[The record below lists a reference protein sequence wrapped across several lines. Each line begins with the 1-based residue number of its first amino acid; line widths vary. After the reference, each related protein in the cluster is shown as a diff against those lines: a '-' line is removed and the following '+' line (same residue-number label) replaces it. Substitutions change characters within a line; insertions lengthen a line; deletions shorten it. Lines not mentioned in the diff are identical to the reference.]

1 MSMFYF
7 LSGLVAVIA
16 GYYGSLE
23 KPYRKKMLP
32 LILASIVLYLFG
44 GMLNIWD
51 KSSALLVLLMTEA
64 FIWSGFEHIVLFY
77 GERKIHFPFTR
88 WRKANAAIHS
98 ENIRESS

>member
-1 MSMFYF
+1 MFYF

-44 GMLNIWD
+44 GMFNILRQISRPARPARPAD
-51 KSSALLVLLMTEA
+51 DRSLYL
-64 FIWSGFEHIVLFY
+64 
-77 GERKIHFPFTR
+77 ERV
-88 WRKANAAIHS
+88 
-98 ENIRESS
+98 